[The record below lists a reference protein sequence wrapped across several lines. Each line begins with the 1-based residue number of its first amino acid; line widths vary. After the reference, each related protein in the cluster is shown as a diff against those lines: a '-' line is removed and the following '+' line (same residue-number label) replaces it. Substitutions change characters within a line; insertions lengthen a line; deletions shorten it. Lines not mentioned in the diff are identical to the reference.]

1 MKPKRKVNIPTR
13 VILIFCTVLCFIMI
27 IFSFKYKEKI
37 NPAKTSVGNVI
48 EPMQRGINSVG
59 QAIYD
64 FFDLFKTKKEIL
76 AENESL
82 KAQLEQIKSDNISV
96 VQDRNELASLRKLY
110 KLDEGYKQYPKVAA
124 RVVSHDDSNWY
135 NEFTI
140 DKGTDDGIAKNM
152 NVIAGNGLVGIVSE
166 VGTSYSKV
174 RSIIDDNSYVSGMFL
189 RTSDMCDVKGNLST
203 VKKGYIEVER
213 ISIDAEIEDGYEIVT
228 SFESDKYLSGIL
240 IGYVSDIKKDANNM
254 TMTAKVTPVV
264 DFSRLDTVL
273 VITEVKNY
281 DELEEMTNYD

>member
-13 VILIFCTVLCFIMI
+13 VILILCTVLCFIMI

-96 VQDRNELASLRKLY
+96 IQDRNELASLRKLY